1 MFNTLAFGCLALLAQ
16 GQGMDLK
23 NGDMVAL
30 VGATMVE
37 LEQITGY
44 WETEITRRTPGT
56 KVRFRNL
63 GWSGDTVFGQSRS
76 GFGSVADGYKKLQE
90 NIKAVQPTVTLFAYG
105 QNESFDSE
113 DGIGAFRSGYE
124 RLLRETGAYR
134 GRTALITPWRQEKLG
149 GPFPDPAR
157 HNQDIGQYAARII
170 ELAQVNQCSVL
181 DLFAI
186 SNAKSGN
193 GSAPYT
199 DNTLHFTPQG
209 YWKSSADFAGLF
221 KLPADDWS
229 LNVDA
234 IGIDNKARGCA
245 VKPPV
250 KGGLSWKVLDN
261 MLPMASAPQGGPAG
275 RKVGIQGLKAGNYA
289 LTIDGV
295 EVARGSSREWSQGV
309 VVRSGPDYSQVEA
322 LRKLIQEKNRQF
334 FHRWRPQNE
343 TYLFGFRKHEQGQN
357 AREIPQFDAIIASK
371 EEEIFKM
378 KQPVERTYLWTEI
391 R

>member
-1 MFNTLAFGCLALLAQ
+1 MINTLAVGCLAFLMQ
-16 GQGMDLK
+16 GQAMDLK

-76 GFGSVADGYKKLQE
+76 GFGSVADGYKKLLE

-113 DGIGAFRSGYE
+113 AGIGAFRSGYE
-124 RLLRETGAYR
+124 RLLRESSAFR
-134 GRTALITPWRQEKLG
+134 GRTALLTPWRQEKLG
-149 GPFPDPAR
+149 GSFPDPTR
-157 HNQDIGQYAARII
+157 HNQDIEQYSARIL
-170 ELAQVNQCSVL
+170 ELAQSNHCSVL
-181 DLFAI
+181 DLFSI
-186 SNAKSGN
+186 SNANSGN

-209 YWKSSADFAGLF
+209 YWKSAAAFAGIF
-221 KLPADDWS
+221 KLPSDEWAVDVDSTGKDSKAKGCSVKAAD
-229 LNVDA
+229 
-234 IGIDNKARGCA
+234 
-245 VKPPV
+245 
-250 KGGLSWKVLDN
+250 KGGMTWKVLDE
-261 MLPMASAPQGGPAG
+261 MLPMANAPQGGSPG
-275 RKVGIQGLKAGNYA
+275 RKVGIQGLKPGKFA
-289 LTIDGV
+289 LKIDGV
-295 EVARGSSREWSQGV
+295 EVARGSSQEWSRGIAVQT
-309 VVRSGPDYSQVEA
+309 GPDFAQVEA

-357 AREIPQFDAIIASK
+357 AREIPQFDSIIASR
-371 EEEIFKM
+371 EEEIFKL
-378 KQPVERTYLWTEI
+378 KQPVERTYQWTEI